1 MPRKKQSKEQ
11 VEEMQNQILDATE
24 LLLDEIQPEEI
35 SIRRIAEKVGVSHM
49 AIYTYFRDRDDL
61 LQALISR
68 QEERLSRR
76 FEKVLQSSRS
86 EDFIFN
92 LKGALRDY
100 MNQAKAKPR
109 LFKLLWA
116 LPIKKENGFSSK
128 VNLEDQMNPLIN
140 YVKDGQQKDVFQKK
154 DPRLVAM
161 TLLSILNAPLFLCHL
176 GRLSDAKLRDRL
188 IDESLEVAME
198 YITAKTI

>member
-1 MPRKKQSKEQ
+1 
-11 VEEMQNQILDATE
+11 
-24 LLLDEIQPEEI
+24 
-35 SIRRIAEKVGVSHM
+35 
-49 AIYTYFRDRDDL
+49 
-61 LQALISR
+61 
-68 QEERLSRR
+68 
-76 FEKVLQSSRS
+76 
-86 EDFIFN
+86 
-92 LKGALRDY
+92 

-128 VNLEDQMNPLIN
+128 VNLEDRMNPLIN